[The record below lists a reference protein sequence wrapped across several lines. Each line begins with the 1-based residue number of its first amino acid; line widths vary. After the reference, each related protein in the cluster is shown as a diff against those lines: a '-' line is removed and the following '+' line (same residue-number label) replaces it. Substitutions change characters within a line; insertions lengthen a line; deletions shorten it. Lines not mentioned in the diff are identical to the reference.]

1 MPGRDTRLTETI
13 KIPVRCTG
21 WARMNAGSIA
31 KTARGGTHIDIKGRG
46 QNEQVGGVW
55 MATVVISSWRSDGI
69 GYAKAKLME
78 GGGVV
83 KAKPKPKPK
92 VEKKSVGFAALQDS
106 EDEDEDDKAKLA
118 SDEAKL
124 ASDEAAKKLYRL
136 KTDELSDAD
145 KAMAGGWG
153 KGGGGTKK
161 QRKKKP
167 TTTTITMVGGG
178 IPVARANDNKRMVAI
193 AKEYATNQAK
203 YDAMAAARLTD
214 GSWRPKDKSQKPD
227 GLASCLFAWKDQ
239 GGVRYGPLKYFVQ
252 RHGVKSFLVSRTS
265 TVVAVAQP
273 ILVVDGFPTLNG
285 NSPGTKKPSTWG
297 PKAVVIEVE
306 STPTSTDSWDGDG
319 MEVLGG
325 AASITHPDPVVKKTI
340 QRINTA
346 GQMDDDEFECD
357 DWETQWDEM
366 QAAQTA

>member
-13 KIPVRCTG
+13 QIPVRCTG
-21 WARMNAGSIA
+21 WARMSAGSIA

-55 MATVVISSWRSDGI
+55 MTTVVISSWRSDGI

-78 GGGVV
+78 GGGAT
-83 KAKPKPKPK
+83 KSKPKPKSK
-92 VEKKSVGFAALQDS
+92 VVKKSVGFASLQESES
-106 EDEDEDDKAKLA
+106 EDEDVEDK
-118 SDEAKL
+118 AKL

-153 KGGGGTKK
+153 KGGGTKK
-161 QRKKKP
+161 HKKKKIV
-167 TTTTITMVGGG
+167 TTTITMVGGG
-178 IPVARANDNKRMVAI
+178 IPLARANDNKRMVAI

-214 GSWRPKDKSQKPD
+214 GSWRPKDKTQKPD

-252 RHGVKSFLVSRTS
+252 RHGVKSFLVSR
-265 TVVAVAQP
+265 VPMVAAVAQP

-285 NSPGTKKPSTWG
+285 NSPGAKKPSTWG
-297 PKAVVIEVE
+297 AKAVVVE
-306 STPTSTDSWDGDG
+306 AVPTPTSTDSWDGDG

-325 AASITHPDPVVKKTI
+325 AASITHSDPVVKKTI

-346 GQMDDDEFECD
+346 GQMDDDEFDGD

-366 QAAQTA
+366 QVAQTA